1 LLIVIPNLLF
11 LFESANKSN
20 KKIALCNVFS
30 IKNIWTSNKLLLPLY
45 QQKRTTMAQTRKY
58 KVGCSGSGWG
68 IWEIATGNKVASFG
82 RSRLSALEKWYELE
96 SWRKPAQ
103 WY

>member
-1 LLIVIPNLLF
+1 MHKLKLF
-11 LFESANKSN
+11 IEKLAQVKFIHYLSYRNKG
-20 KKIALCNVFS
+20 I
-30 IKNIWTSNKLLLPLY
+30 I
-45 QQKRTTMAQTRKY
+45 MARERKY

-82 RSRLSALEKWYELE
+82 RSRYAALDAWYELE
-96 SWRKPAQ
+96 GWTKPST

>member
-1 LLIVIPNLLF
+1 MTR
-11 LFESANKSN
+11 E
-20 KKIALCNVFS
+20 
-30 IKNIWTSNKLLLPLY
+30 
-45 QQKRTTMAQTRKY
+45 RKY

-68 IWEIATGNKVASFG
+68 IWEIATGNKVASLG

-96 SWRKPAQ
+96 GWRKPAQ